1 MILGDF
7 NFPDVRWFDGL
18 PDGSKKVEED
28 LAEALND
35 TNLVQLVNQPTRFR
49 AQQAPSLL
57 DLVFTNEPDATTL
70 LTYLP
75 PIGSS
80 DHVTISLQLQCLL
93 RRQPPPTTRS
103 RRVRYFNLDY
113 DRVVQ
118 VIAPPTHEFL
128 TTDNPSIH
136 DTLLSI
142 SPPEKKPSVRYSGKP
157 WISRHIRQDIKRK
170 RRLWYAYRRTGSSRC
185 YEKYR
190 RHNNFLNGAVRR
202 ARMRYEETMVDAGGI
217 AFFAY
222 IGRATSTIPNV
233 IPCVLVVDD
242 VERTELKVLSDAFAK
257 EFASV
262 YTCEPAGPLNSCG
275 PPMNV

>member
-1 MILGDF
+1 MTIAGIYRSPSAAVTSSPSDQFFFDSLHQVGLFTEPVVILGDF

-118 VIAPPTHEFL
+118 VIALPTHEFL

-136 DTLLSI
+136 GHPFI
-142 SPPEKKPSVRYSGKP
+142 HKPS
-157 WISRHIRQDIKRK
+157 
-170 RRLWYAYRRTGSSRC
+170 
-185 YEKYR
+185 
-190 RHNNFLNGAVRR
+190 
-202 ARMRYEETMVDAGGI
+202 
-217 AFFAY
+217 
-222 IGRATSTIPNV
+222 
-233 IPCVLVVDD
+233 
-242 VERTELKVLSDAFAK
+242 
-257 EFASV
+257 
-262 YTCEPAGPLNSCG
+262 
-275 PPMNV
+275 